1 MKCYF
6 SSACLCVRAAALP
19 VRLVKQE
26 AALRLH
32 FPLSFENI
40 RAVLFIHALAGVI
53 VADEWADEWADPVT
67 FTGAQRQI
75 KMQQTEFAEL
85 ITRHV
90 ACSHASLPAQS
101 RTKHLLSELTA
112 LIHFY

>member
-1 MKCYF
+1 MLF
-6 SSACLCVRAAALP
+6 SLSASVCPGSGSTCGVSQTGSRALP
-19 VRLVKQE
+19 S
-26 AALRLH
+26 
-32 FPLSFENI
+32 FPFPFENI

-53 VADEWADEWADPVT
+53 VADEWADPVT
-67 FTGAQRQI
+67 FAGAQRQI
-75 KMQQTEFAEL
+75 KMQQTEFAKL

-90 ACSHASLPAQS
+90 ACSHASLPARS